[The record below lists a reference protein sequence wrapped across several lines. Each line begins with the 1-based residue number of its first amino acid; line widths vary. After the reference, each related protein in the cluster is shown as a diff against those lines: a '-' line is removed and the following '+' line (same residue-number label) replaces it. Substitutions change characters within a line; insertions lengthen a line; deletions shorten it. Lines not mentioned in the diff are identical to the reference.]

1 MLMEGCLSEFGREK
15 VEAMSFMTRYD
26 DIRLNLL
33 LTEELRKILE
43 FEENYPQDNYI
54 DARKCILK
62 ARIEGA
68 SPDVPD
74 LVLIRKSLSA
84 IILIVKFFKGEDKR
98 DKYPELTRLASY
110 SDTFPDVIKEINRIV
125 DDNGRVKDN
134 ASPELQN
141 IRSSLKARQAEVAKK
156 LQSILRKA
164 KTDGLVEDDAEV
176 TFRNDRPVI
185 PVPAGNKRRL
195 GGMMHDESSTGKTA
209 FIEPAAIVELNN
221 RVREYLIQESREIK
235 KILLAF
241 ADFIRPEIENLL
253 GSYDFLATMD
263 FIRAKARQA
272 RELKA
277 VLPVFHNEQSFDW
290 KNAVHP
296 LLYLTHKVE
305 GKSVIPLNINLSE
318 ENRILLI
325 SGPNAGGKSVCLK
338 TVGLLQYMLQ
348 CGLLVPMSENSEA
361 GVYESVFIDIG
372 DEQSIDN
379 DLSTYSGHLENM
391 KQFVKRAD
399 ANTLILIDEFGTG
412 TEPNLGG
419 AIAEAVLEKL
429 FAQKV
434 FGVITTHYANLKHY
448 ASETPGIANGAMLFD
463 TQSIKPLYQLSIGK
477 PGSSFAIDIARK
489 IGLPEDILANASEKI
504 GEEHF
509 NYDKHLRE
517 IARDKRY
524 WESKRQRIRKV
535 EKTLDDLYA
544 RYGKELEDVQKE
556 RKKILSEAKTEAKN
570 ILQNANST
578 IERTI
583 RDIKESKAEKEKTR
597 KLRER
602 FEQEKKNFGEND
614 RKNDRFERK
623 HEEVTRAGKKLVER
637 SQELSESKIAKK
649 KKEKT
654 KVLSEGDKV
663 KLVGMETAGEVV
675 KVDGKNI
682 TVAFGN
688 MISTVEIDKIIFSET
703 KEQLQK
709 PKRVKL
715 SPELQA
721 RRFTFRPEIDVRGKR
736 GDEAL
741 QMIQQFVDEAVMAE
755 SRNLTILHGKGN
767 GILRQLIRDYLE
779 SLNFVKRC
787 KDAHADRGGAGITEV
802 VLDF

>member
-1 MLMEGCLSEFGREK
+1 MDGCLSELGREK
-15 VEAMSFMTRYD
+15 VDAMSFMTSYE
-26 DIRLNLL
+26 DISLNLL

-84 IILIVKFFKGEDKR
+84 IILIVKFFKSDEKR
-98 DKYPELTRLASY
+98 EKYPELARLASY
-110 SDTFPDVIKEINRIV
+110 SDTFPDVIKEINRII

-176 TFRNDRPVI
+176 TFRNERPVI

-195 GGMMHDESSTGKTA
+195 GGMMHDESATGKTA

-221 RVREYLIQESREIK
+221 RVREFLIAEGREIK

-253 GSYDFLATMD
+253 GSYEFLGTMD
-263 FIRAKARQA
+263 FLRAKARQA

-277 VLPVFHNEQSFDW
+277 VMPVFHNEQGFNW

-305 GKSVIPLNINLSE
+305 GKSVIPLNIYLSE
-318 ENRILLI
+318 ENKILLI

-348 CGLLVPMSENSEA
+348 CGLLVPMSENSEV
-361 GVYESVFIDIG
+361 GVFESIFIDIG

-391 KQFVKRAD
+391 KQFVKKAD
-399 ANTLILIDEFGTG
+399 AKTLVLIDEFGTG

-448 ASETPGIANGAMLFD
+448 ASETDGIANGAMLFD

-489 IGLPEDILANASEKI
+489 IGLPEDILVSASEKI

-535 EKTLDDLYA
+535 EKTLDELYA

-556 RKKILSEAKTEAKN
+556 RKKILSEAKDEAN
-570 ILQNANST
+570 RILKNANST

-583 RDIKESKAEKEKTR
+583 RGIKESKAEKEQTR
-597 KLRER
+597 KLREQ
-602 FEQEKKNFGEND
+602 FEQEKENFGKQNQ
-614 RKNDRFERK
+614 KNDRFDKK
-623 HEEVTRAGKKLVER
+623 HKELTKASEKLVDR
-637 SQELSESKIAKK
+637 SSELSEAKIAKK
-649 KKEKT
+649 QKEKK

-663 KLVGMETAGEVV
+663 KLAGMETAGEVV
-675 KVDGKNI
+675 KIEGKYV

-688 MISTVEIDKIIFSET
+688 MISTVEIDKIVHSEK
-703 KEQLQK
+703 KEPLQK

-715 SPELQA
+715 SQELQA

-802 VLDF
+802 ILDF